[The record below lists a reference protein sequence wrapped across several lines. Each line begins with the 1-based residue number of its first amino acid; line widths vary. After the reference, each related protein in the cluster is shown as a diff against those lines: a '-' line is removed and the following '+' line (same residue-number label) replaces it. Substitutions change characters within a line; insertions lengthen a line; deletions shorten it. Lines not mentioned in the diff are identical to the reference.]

1 MSALLST
8 SYRKHITWNGYP
20 ADVVKS
26 GLQKYIRRSVL
37 EKALYCA
44 AELDL
49 FKEAEN
55 KKEAEGI
62 RTNFLHRLMIIFM
75 EDVENLSLFDTI
87 YTKMNLLFEE
97 RDKEDRHKEIE
108 GHWITEV
115 VMLLVRSKKARM
127 CSHVRALFS
136 KKYEPLHESY
146 PSMAPL
152 WLALHKALKAQQEQ
166 VSSLEFHCSMFTRY
180 LREKNL
186 MAVYHAFQ
194 IELSEEKLPQKLFR
208 SSKPVWFLFHQL
220 MNPLAPVKSERVRKF
235 AEWYKDHIGGM
246 KEGFMCWLMPLL
258 HELEVIPIG
267 EADKEPNPSYRAMNR
282 EGHTITMDDYVLDR
296 HTSRGRGKSL
306 VEFALVGALVEPQA
320 EFVNE
325 IWKRFYED
333 GKRLEDAVEIL
344 GEASLMPAASVA
356 ASEVPAASSAQK
368 VPIAPRRI
376 RRPVS
381 CHDEKLDSET
391 EAYEFLVRTQLTTMG
406 TKQDVYFAKDRNG
419 KVVVVKGPFLSR
431 AELDVLER
439 NTAWKRQHGLPYNTF
454 EVVRLLPDR
463 WNEGVPL
470 GARNKVDR
478 TSPAYFAVFDSY
490 LQEEDLQTK
499 MHSSTLWPP
508 TEVVDWTKVP
518 FHFTY
523 KERDLTEQEYTDY
536 LHAILFRYLLGV
548 SDLADRNFLMTGG
561 RVISI
566 DEDVEGKVMDLYTT
580 LQKSKASFLHKW
592 LQTGYESL
600 SVGNWTVSDA
610 SQQDRLNEIQ
620 NKERCLS
627 LFRPHD

>member
-87 YTKMNLLFEE
+87 YTKMNLLFQE
-97 RDKEDRHKEIE
+97 RDKEDRSKDKEAD
-108 GHWITEV
+108 WITEV
-115 VMLLVRSKKARM
+115 VTLLVRSKKARM

-152 WLALHKALKAQQEQ
+152 WTAQQEQ
-166 VSSLEFHCSMFTRY
+166 ESSLEFHCSMFTRH

-208 SSKPVWFLFHQL
+208 SSKPVWVIFHQL

-246 KEGFMCWLMPLL
+246 KEGFMCWLLPLL
-258 HELEVIPIG
+258 HELGVIPLG
-267 EADKEPNPSYRAMNR
+267 TAEEEPNAHYNAMNH

-333 GKRLEDAVEIL
+333 GKRLEDAVEIV
-344 GEASLMPAASVA
+344 GEVSLVPVETASSA
-356 ASEVPAASSAQK
+356 AASSAQEV
-368 VPIAPRRI
+368 VPVAPRRI

-391 EAYEFLVRTQLTTMG
+391 DVYEFLVRTQLTTMG

-439 NTAWKRQHGLPYNTF
+439 NTAWKRQHGLPYNSF

-478 TSPAYFAVFDSY
+478 SSPAYFAVFDSY
-490 LQEEDLQTK
+490 LQEAELKTK

-508 TEVVDWTKVP
+508 TEVVDWTKIP

-523 KERDLTEQEYTDY
+523 KERALTEQEYIDY

-561 RVISI
+561 HIISI
-566 DEDVEGKVMDLYTT
+566 DEDVEGRMMDLYGT
-580 LQKSKASFLHKW
+580 LQKNKASFLHKW
-592 LQTGYESL
+592 LERGYESL
-600 SVGNWTVSDA
+600 SVGNWTVSDS
-610 SQQDRLNEIQ
+610 SQQGRLNEIQ
-620 NKERCLS
+620 TKERCLS

>member
-55 KKEAEGI
+55 TKEAEGI

-75 EDVENLSLFDTI
+75 EDVENLALFDTI
-87 YTKMNLLFEE
+87 HAKMNLLFQE
-97 RDKEDRHKEIE
+97 RDKEDRHKEKE
-108 GHWITEV
+108 LYWITEV
-115 VMLLVRSKKARM
+115 VTLLVRSKKSRM

-136 KKYEPLHESY
+136 TKYEPLHESY

-152 WLALHKALKAQQEQ
+152 WTALREAPKEA
-166 VSSLEFHCSMFTRY
+166 SLEVHCSLFTRY
-180 LREKNL
+180 MREKNL

-194 IELSEEKLPQKLFR
+194 IELSEEKLPYKLFR
-208 SSKPVWFLFHQL
+208 SSKPVWFIFHQL
-220 MNPLAPVKSERVRKF
+220 MNPLAPVKTERVRKF
-235 AEWYKDHIGGM
+235 AEWYKEHIGGM
-246 KEGFMCWLMPLL
+246 KEGFMCWLLPLL
-258 HELEVIPIG
+258 HELEVIPLG
-267 EADKEPNPSYRAMNR
+267 EEDEEQIPSYRAANR

-306 VEFALVGALVEPQA
+306 VEFAMVGALVEPQA

-325 IWKRFYED
+325 MWKRFYED

-344 GEASLMPAASVA
+344 GEAAAAAS
-356 ASEVPAASSAQK
+356 ASASASDSAPASAE
-368 VPIAPRRI
+368 PRRI
-376 RRPVS
+376 RRPLH
-381 CHDEKLDSET
+381 CHENLNSET
-391 EAYEFLVRTQLTTMG
+391 DAYEFLVRTQLTTMG
-406 TKQDVYFAKDRNG
+406 NKQDVYFAKDRNG
-419 KVVVVKGPFLSR
+419 KVVVVKGPFYSR

-439 NTAWKRQHGLPYNTF
+439 NTAWKRQHDLPYNAF
-454 EVVRLLPDR
+454 EVVRLLPNR
-463 WNEGVPL
+463 WMEGVPL
-470 GARNKVDR
+470 GARNKVCR
-478 TSPAYFAVFDSY
+478 TSLAYFVVFDSY
-490 LQEEDLQTK
+490 LKEEDLKTK
-499 MHSSTLWPP
+499 MHSSTVWPP
-508 TEVVDWTKVP
+508 TEVVDWAQIP

-523 KERDLTEQEYTDY
+523 KERPLTEQEYIDY
-536 LHAILFRYLLGV
+536 VHGILFRYLLGI

-566 DEDVEGKVMDLYTT
+566 DEDVEGRVMDLYAT
-580 LQKSKASFLHKW
+580 LQKNKASFVHKW

-600 SVGNWTVSDA
+600 SVSTWTVSDA
-610 SQQDRLNEIQ
+610 FQQDRLDEIQ
-620 NKERCLS
+620 SKDRCVS
-627 LFRPHD
+627 LFLPHD

>member
-55 KKEAEGI
+55 TKEAEGI

-75 EDVENLSLFDTI
+75 EDVENLALFDTI
-87 YTKMNLLFEE
+87 YTKMNLLFQE

-115 VMLLVRSKKARM
+115 VTLLVRSKKARM

-136 KKYEPLHESY
+136 TKYEPLHESY

-152 WLALHKALKAQQEQ
+152 WSALKDAKEAT
-166 VSSLEFHCSMFTRY
+166 LEVHCALFTKY
-180 LREKNL
+180 TREKNL

-194 IELSEEKLPQKLFR
+194 IEMSEEKLPQKLFR
-208 SSKPVWFLFHQL
+208 SSKPVWFIFHQL
-220 MNPLAPVKSERVRKF
+220 MNPMAPVKTERVKKF
-235 AEWYKDHIGGM
+235 AEWYKEHIGGM
-246 KEGFMCWLMPLL
+246 KEGFMCWLLPLL
-258 HELEVIPIG
+258 HELELLPLGTAEEEEI
-267 EADKEPNPSYRAMNR
+267 PSYRAMNR

-320 EFVNE
+320 ECVNE

-344 GEASLMPAASVA
+344 GEAPVAS
-356 ASEVPAASSAQK
+356 ASSA
-368 VPIAPRRI
+368 ASASSSAAAAEPRRI
-376 RRPVS
+376 RRPLH
-381 CHDEKLDSET
+381 CHEKLENET
-391 EAYEFLVRTQLTTMG
+391 DAYEFLVRTQLTTMG

-419 KVVVVKGPFLSR
+419 KVVVVKGPFFSR

-439 NTAWKRQHGLPYNTF
+439 NTAWKRQHGLPYNAF
-454 EVVRLLPDR
+454 EVVRLIPNR
-463 WNEGVPL
+463 WMEGVPL
-470 GARNKVDR
+470 GARNKVGR
-478 TSPAYFAVFDSY
+478 SSLAYFVVFDSY
-490 LQEEDLQTK
+490 LKEADLKTK
-499 MHSSTLWPP
+499 IHSSTVWPP
-508 TEVVDWTKVP
+508 TEVVDWSQIP

-523 KERDLTEQEYTDY
+523 KERALTEQEYMDY
-536 LHAILFRYLLGV
+536 LHAILFRYLLGI

-566 DEDVEGKVMDLYTT
+566 DEDVEGRVMDLYAT
-580 LQKSKASFLHKW
+580 LQKNKASFLHKW
-592 LQTGYESL
+592 LQNGYESL
-600 SVGNWTVSDA
+600 SVAQWVVSDE
-610 SQQDRLNEIQ
+610 SQRDRLDDIHS
-620 NKERCLS
+620 KERCLA

>member
-1 MSALLST
+1 MCALLST
-8 SYRKHITWNGYP
+8 SYRKQITWNGYP

-37 EKALYCA
+37 ENALYCA

-97 RDKEDRHKEIE
+97 RDKEDRHKENE
-108 GHWITEV
+108 THWITEIV
-115 VMLLVRSKKARM
+115 TLLVRSKKSRM

-136 KKYEPLHESY
+136 TKYEPLHEFY

-166 VSSLEFHCSMFTRY
+166 VSSLEFHCSMFTRQ

-220 MNPLAPVKSERVRKF
+220 MNPLFPVKSERVRKF

-246 KEGFMCWLMPLL
+246 KEGFMCWLLPLL
-258 HELEVIPIG
+258 HELEVIPLG
-267 EADKEPNPSYRAMNR
+267 TADEEPISSYRAMNSD
-282 EGHTITMDDYVLDR
+282 GHTITMDDYVLDR

-333 GKRLEDAVEIL
+333 GKRLEEAMEIL
-344 GEASLMPAASVA
+344 GEASASASV
-356 ASEVPAASSAQK
+356 
-368 VPIAPRRI
+368 APRRI
-376 RRPVS
+376 RRPLH
-381 CHDEKLDSET
+381 CHEKLDNET
-391 EAYEFLVRTQLTTMG
+391 DAYEFLVRTQLTTMG

-419 KVVVVKGPFLSR
+419 KMVVVKGPFPSR

-439 NTAWKRQHGLPYNTF
+439 NTAWKRQHGLPYNSF
-454 EVVRLLPDR
+454 EVVRLLPNR
-463 WNEGVPL
+463 WKEGVPL

-478 TSPAYFAVFDSY
+478 SSLAYFAVFDSY
-490 LQEEDLQTK
+490 LQEEDLKTK
-499 MHSSTLWPP
+499 MHSSKLWPP
-508 TEVVDWTKVP
+508 TEIVDWSQIP

-523 KERDLTEQEYTDY
+523 KVLLTEQEYIDY
-536 LHAILFRYLLGV
+536 LHAILFRYLLGI
-548 SDLADRNFLMTGG
+548 SDLADRNFLMIGG

-566 DEDVEGKVMDLYTT
+566 DEDVEGRVMDLYGT
-580 LQKSKASFLHKW
+580 LQKNKAAFLHKW
-592 LQTGYESL
+592 LQNGYESL
-600 SVGNWTVSDA
+600 SVAQWVSDA
-610 SQQDRLNEIQ
+610 SQQDRLYEIQ
-620 NKERCLS
+620 SKERCLL

>member
-8 SYRKHITWNGYP
+8 SYRRHITWNGYP
-20 ADVVKS
+20 TDVVKS

-62 RTNFLHRLMIIFM
+62 RTNFFHRLMIIFM
-75 EDVENLSLFDTI
+75 EDVENLALFDTI
-87 YTKMNLLFEE
+87 HARMNLLFEE
-97 RDKEDRHKEIE
+97 RDKEDRHKERE
-108 GHWITEV
+108 LYWITEV
-115 VMLLVRSKKARM
+115 VTLLARSKKSRM

-136 KKYEPLHESY
+136 KKYEPLHDAY

-152 WLALHKALKAQQEQ
+152 WTAQQEAEKKQ
-166 VSSLEFHCSMFTRY
+166 EPTLEFHCSMFTRY

-194 IELSEEKLPQKLFR
+194 IDLSEEKLPQKLFR

-246 KEGFMCWLMPLL
+246 KEGFMCWLLPLL
-258 HELEVIPIG
+258 HELEVIPLG
-267 EADKEPNPSYRAMNR
+267 TADEEPIPSYRAANR
-282 EGHTITMDDYVLDR
+282 ENHTISMDDYVLDR

-306 VEFALVGALVEPQA
+306 VEFAMVGALVEPQA

-325 IWKRFYED
+325 MWKRFYED
-333 GKRLEDAVEIL
+333 GKRLEDAVEIV
-344 GEASLMPAASVA
+344 GEAPVSASAASVA
-356 ASEVPAASSAQK
+356 SVPLSEASEAPSAPAE
-368 VPIAPRRI
+368 PRRI
-376 RRPVS
+376 RRPLH
-381 CHDEKLDSET
+381 CYENLDTET
-391 EAYEFLVRTQLTTMG
+391 GAYEFLVRTQLTTMG

-439 NTAWKRQHGLPYNTF
+439 NTAWKRQHGLPYNAF
-454 EVVRLLPDR
+454 EVVRLLPNR
-463 WNEGVPL
+463 WMEGVPL

-478 TSPAYFAVFDSY
+478 SSLAYFVVFDSY
-490 LQEEDLQTK
+490 LKEADLKTK
-499 MHSSTLWPP
+499 MHSSTVWPP
-508 TEVVDWTKVP
+508 TEVVDWAHIP
-518 FHFTY
+518 FHVTY
-523 KERDLTEQEYTDY
+523 KVSLTGQEYIDY
-536 LHAILFRYLLGV
+536 IHAILFRYLLGI

-566 DEDVEGKVMDLYTT
+566 DEDVEGRAMDLYAT
-580 LQKSKASFLHKW
+580 LQKNKAAFVHDW
-592 LQTGYESL
+592 LQKGYENL
-600 SVGNWTVSDA
+600 SVAQWTATDA
-610 SQQDRLNEIQ
+610 SQQDRLTAIQ
-620 NKERCLS
+620 NKDLCLA
-627 LFRPHD
+627 LFRPRV

>member
-87 YTKMNLLFEE
+87 YTKMNLLFQE
-97 RDKEDRHKEIE
+97 RDKEDRSKDKEAD
-108 GHWITEV
+108 WITEV
-115 VMLLVRSKKARM
+115 VTLLVRSKKSRM

-146 PSMAPL
+146 PSMGPL
-152 WLALHKALKAQQEQ
+152 WTAQQEAEKKKE
-166 VSSLEFHCSMFTRY
+166 SSLEFHCSMFTRH

-194 IELSEEKLPQKLFR
+194 IDLSEEKLPQKLFR

-220 MNPLAPVKSERVRKF
+220 MNPMAPVKSERVRKF

-246 KEGFMCWLMPLL
+246 KEGFMCWLLPLL
-258 HELEVIPIG
+258 HELGVIPLG
-267 EADKEPNPSYRAMNR
+267 TAEEEPIAPYNTMNH
-282 EGHTITMDDYVLDR
+282 EGHTITMDYYVLDR

-333 GKRLEDAVEIL
+333 GKRLEDAVEIV
-344 GEASLMPAASVA
+344 GEVSLVHVVA
-356 ASEVPAASSAQK
+356 ASSASSAAASSAQEV
-368 VPIAPRRI
+368 VPVAPRRI

-406 TKQDVYFAKDRNG
+406 TKQDVYFAKDHNG

-439 NTAWKRQHGLPYNTF
+439 NTAWKRQHGLPYNSF

-478 TSPAYFAVFDSY
+478 SSPAYFAVFDSY
-490 LQEEDLQTK
+490 LKEAELKTK
-499 MHSSTLWPP
+499 MHFSTLWPP
-508 TEVVDWTKVP
+508 TEVVDWTKIP

-523 KERDLTEQEYTDY
+523 KERALTEQEYTDY

-561 RVISI
+561 HIISI
-566 DEDVEGKVMDLYTT
+566 DEDVEGRMMDLYGT
-580 LQKSKASFLHKW
+580 LQKNKASFLHKW
-592 LQTGYESL
+592 LERGYESL
-600 SVGNWTVSDA
+600 SVGNWTVSDS
-610 SQQDRLNEIQ
+610 SQQGRLNEIQ
-620 NKERCLS
+620 TKERCLS

>member
-55 KKEAEGI
+55 TKEAEGI

-75 EDVENLSLFDTI
+75 EDVENLALFDTI
-87 YTKMNLLFEE
+87 YTKMNLLFQE

-108 GHWITEV
+108 GHWITEIV
-115 VMLLVRSKKARM
+115 TLLVRSKKARM

-136 KKYEPLHESY
+136 TKYEPLHESY

-152 WLALHKALKAQQEQ
+152 WAALKAAKETQ
-166 VSSLEFHCSMFTRY
+166 VPLEVHCSMFTRH

-194 IELSEEKLPQKLFR
+194 IEMSEEKLPQKLFR
-208 SSKPVWFLFHQL
+208 SSKPVWFIFHQL
-220 MNPLAPVKSERVRKF
+220 MNPMAPVKTERVKKF
-235 AEWYKDHIGGM
+235 AEWYKEHIGGM
-246 KEGFMCWLMPLL
+246 KEGFMCWLLPLL
-258 HELEVIPIG
+258 HELDVIPLG
-267 EADKEPNPSYRAMNR
+267 TVEEEAIPSYRAMNR

-320 EFVNE
+320 ECVNE

-333 GKRLEDAVEIL
+333 GKRLEDAVEIV
-344 GEASLMPAASVA
+344 GEAPASASAASASA
-356 ASEVPAASSAQK
+356 ASASASAS
-368 VPIAPRRI
+368 ASAEPRRI
-376 RRPVS
+376 RRPLH
-381 CHDEKLDSET
+381 CHDEKLDNET
-391 EAYEFLVRTQLTTMG
+391 DAYEFLVRTQLTTMG

-419 KVVVVKGPFLSR
+419 KVVVVKGPFFSR

-439 NTAWKRQHGLPYNTF
+439 NTAWKRQHGLPYNAF
-454 EVVRLLPDR
+454 EVVRLIPNR
-463 WNEGVPL
+463 WMEGVPL
-470 GARNKVDR
+470 GARNKVCR
-478 TSPAYFAVFDSY
+478 SSLAYFVVFDSY
-490 LQEEDLQTK
+490 LKEADLKTK
-499 MHSSTLWPP
+499 MHSSTVWPP
-508 TEVVDWTKVP
+508 TEVVDWSQIP

-523 KERDLTEQEYTDY
+523 KEKALTEQEYIDY
-536 LHAILFRYLLGV
+536 LHAILFRYLLGI

-566 DEDVEGKVMDLYTT
+566 DEDVEGRVMDLYAT
-580 LQKSKASFLHKW
+580 LQKNKAAFLHKW
-592 LQTGYESL
+592 LQNGYESL
-600 SVGNWTVSDA
+600 SVGQWTTSDVS
-610 SQQDRLNEIQ
+610 QEDRLNEIQ
-620 NKERCLS
+620 NKDRCLS
-627 LFRPHD
+627 LFRPA

>member
-44 AELDL
+44 AEMDL

-55 KKEAEGI
+55 TKEAEGI

-75 EDVENLSLFDTI
+75 EDVENLALFDTI
-87 YTKMNLLFEE
+87 YTKMNLLFQE

-115 VMLLVRSKKARM
+115 VTLLVRSKKARM

-136 KKYEPLHESY
+136 SKYEPLHESY
-146 PSMAPL
+146 PSMASL
-152 WLALHKALKAQQEQ
+152 WTALKAAKETQ
-166 VSSLEFHCSMFTRY
+166 VPLEVHCSMFTRH

-208 SSKPVWFLFHQL
+208 SSKPVWFIFHQL
-220 MNPLAPVKSERVRKF
+220 MNPMAPVKTERVKKF
-235 AEWYKDHIGGM
+235 AEWYKEHIGGM
-246 KEGFMCWLMPLL
+246 KEGFMCWLLPLL
-258 HELEVIPIG
+258 HELEVIPLG
-267 EADKEPNPSYRAMNR
+267 TADEEQIPSYRAMNR

-320 EFVNE
+320 ECVNE

-333 GKRLEDAVEIL
+333 GKRLEDAVEIV
-344 GEASLMPAASVA
+344 GEGSAAAS
-356 ASEVPAASSAQK
+356 ASSSASSS
-368 VPIAPRRI
+368 ASAAEPRRI
-376 RRPVS
+376 RRPLH
-381 CHDEKLDSET
+381 CHEKLDNET
-391 EAYEFLVRTQLTTMG
+391 DAYEFLVRTQLTTMG

-419 KVVVVKGPFLSR
+419 KVVVVKGPFFSR

-439 NTAWKRQHGLPYNTF
+439 NTAWKRQHGLPYNAF
-454 EVVRLLPDR
+454 EVVRLIPNR
-463 WNEGVPL
+463 WMEGVPL
-470 GARNKVDR
+470 GARNKVGR
-478 TSPAYFAVFDSY
+478 SSLAYFVVFDSY
-490 LQEEDLQTK
+490 LKEEDLKTK
-499 MHSSTLWPP
+499 MHSSTVWPP
-508 TEVVDWTKVP
+508 TEVVDWSQIP

-523 KERDLTEQEYTDY
+523 KERALTEQEYIDY
-536 LHAILFRYLLGV
+536 LHAILFRYLLGI

-566 DEDVEGKVMDLYTT
+566 DEDVEGRVMDLYAT
-580 LQKSKASFLHKW
+580 LQKNKASFLHKW
-592 LQTGYESL
+592 LQNGYENL
-600 SVGNWTVSDA
+600 SVAQWVVSDE
-610 SQQDRLNEIQ
+610 SQRDRLDEIQ
-620 NKERCLS
+620 SKERCLS
-627 LFRPHD
+627 LFRPHA

>member
-55 KKEAEGI
+55 TKEAEGI

-75 EDVENLSLFDTI
+75 EDVENLALFDTI
-87 YTKMNLLFEE
+87 HAKMNLLFQE
-97 RDKEDRHKEIE
+97 RDKEDRHKERE
-108 GHWITEV
+108 LYWITEV
-115 VMLLVRSKKARM
+115 VTLLVRSKKSRM

-136 KKYEPLHESY
+136 TKYEPLHESY
-146 PSMAPL
+146 PSMTPL
-152 WLALHKALKAQQEQ
+152 WTALREAPKEAT
-166 VSSLEFHCSMFTRY
+166 LEVHCSLFTRH

-194 IELSEEKLPQKLFR
+194 IELSEEKLPYKLFR
-208 SSKPVWFLFHQL
+208 SSKPVWFIFHQL
-220 MNPLAPVKSERVRKF
+220 MNPLAPVKTERVRKF
-235 AEWYKDHIGGM
+235 AEWYKEHIGGM
-246 KEGFMCWLMPLL
+246 KEGFMCWLLPLL
-258 HELEVIPIG
+258 HELEVIPLG
-267 EADKEPNPSYRAMNR
+267 AADEEQIPSYRAMNR

-306 VEFALVGALVEPQA
+306 VEFAMVGALVEPQA

-325 IWKRFYED
+325 MWKRFYED

-344 GEASLMPAASVA
+344 GE
-356 ASEVPAASSAQK
+356 VPAAAASASASASDSA
-368 VPIAPRRI
+368 PASAEPRRI
-376 RRPVS
+376 RRPLH
-381 CHDEKLDSET
+381 CHESLNNET
-391 EAYEFLVRTQLTTMG
+391 DAYEFLVRTQLTTMG
-406 TKQDVYFAKDRNG
+406 NKQDVYFAKDRNG
-419 KVVVVKGPFLSR
+419 KVVVVKGPFYSR

-439 NTAWKRQHGLPYNTF
+439 NTAWKRQHDLPYNAF
-454 EVVRLLPDR
+454 EVVRLLPNR
-463 WNEGVPL
+463 WMEGVPL
-470 GARNKVDR
+470 GARNKVCR
-478 TSPAYFAVFDSY
+478 TSLAYFVVFDSY
-490 LQEEDLQTK
+490 LKEEDLKTK

-508 TEVVDWTKVP
+508 TEVVDWAQIP
-518 FHFTY
+518 FHFTC
-523 KERDLTEQEYTDY
+523 KGSLTEQEYIDY
-536 LHAILFRYLLGV
+536 VHGILFRYLLGI

-566 DEDVEGKVMDLYTT
+566 DEDVEGRVMDLYAT
-580 LQKSKASFLHKW
+580 LQKNKASFLHKW
-592 LQTGYESL
+592 LQNGYEKL
-600 SVGNWTVSDA
+600 SVAQWTVDDVF
-610 SQQDRLNEIQ
+610 QQDRLMEIQ
-620 NKERCLS
+620 NKDLCLA

>member
-44 AELDL
+44 VELDL

-55 KKEAEGI
+55 TKEAEGI

-75 EDVENLSLFDTI
+75 EDVENLALFDTI

-97 RDKEDRHKEIE
+97 RDKEDRHKERE
-108 GHWITEV
+108 AHWITEIV
-115 VMLLVRSKKARM
+115 TLLVRSKKARM

-136 KKYEPLHESY
+136 SKYEPLHESY
-146 PSMAPL
+146 PSMAPF
-152 WLALHKALKAQQEQ
+152 WLALHKALKEAKQAEAP
-166 VSSLEFHCSMFTRY
+166 LEFHCSMFTRH

-208 SSKPVWFLFHQL
+208 SSKPVWFIFHQL
-220 MNPLAPVKSERVRKF
+220 MNPMAPVKTERVKKF
-235 AEWYKDHIGGM
+235 AEWYKEHIGGM
-246 KEGFMCWLMPLL
+246 KEGFMCWLLPLL
-258 HELEVIPIG
+258 HELEVIPLG
-267 EADKEPNPSYRAMNR
+267 TADEEPIPSYRAMNSD
-282 EGHTITMDDYVLDR
+282 GHTITMDDYVLDR

-320 EFVNE
+320 EYVNE

-333 GKRLEDAVEIL
+333 GKRLEDAVEIM
-344 GEASLMPAASVA
+344 GEVSV
-356 ASEVPAASSAQK
+356 VASSASS
-368 VPIAPRRI
+368 ASASAEPRRI
-376 RRPVS
+376 RRPLH
-381 CHDEKLDSET
+381 CPEKLDNET
-391 EAYEFLVRTQLTTMG
+391 DAYEFLVRTQLTTMG

-419 KVVVVKGPFLSR
+419 KVVVVKGPFFSR
-431 AELDVLER
+431 AELDVLKR
-439 NTAWKRQHGLPYNTF
+439 NTAWKRQHGLPYNAF
-454 EVVRLLPDR
+454 EVVRLLPNR
-463 WNEGVPL
+463 WMEGVPL
-470 GARNKVDR
+470 GARNKVCR
-478 TSPAYFAVFDSY
+478 SSLAYFAVFDSY
-490 LQEEDLQTK
+490 LKESDLKTK
-499 MHSSTLWPP
+499 LHSSTVWPL
-508 TEVVDWTKVP
+508 TEVVDWSHIP

-523 KERDLTEQEYTDY
+523 KVPLTEQECTDY
-536 LHAILFRYLLGV
+536 VHAILFRYLLGI

-566 DEDVEGKVMDLYTT
+566 DEDVEGRVMDLYAT
-580 LQKSKASFLHKW
+580 LQKNKACFLHTW
-592 LQTGYESL
+592 LQTGYENL
-600 SVGNWTVSDA
+600 SVGQWTVSDV
-610 SQQDRLNEIQ
+610 SQEDRLNEIQ
-620 NKERCLS
+620 SKERCLS
-627 LFRPHD
+627 LFRPRE